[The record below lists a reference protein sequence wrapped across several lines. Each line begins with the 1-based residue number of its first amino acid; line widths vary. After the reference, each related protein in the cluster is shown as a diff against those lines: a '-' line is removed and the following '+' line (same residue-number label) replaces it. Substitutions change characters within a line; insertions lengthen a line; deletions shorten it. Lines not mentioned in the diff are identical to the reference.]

1 MASLQFLRSRL
12 RGVKATQKIT
22 QAMKMV
28 AAAKLK
34 RATDRVHGMQP
45 YVSALSELLQ
55 RCLAGVDAA
64 EMNLLRQPANNDA
77 PLYVVVGGERGLCG
91 AFNGN
96 LLRDARQSFRRHRSL
111 GQNWKIICFGKKP
124 YDGLI
129 REFSNNF
136 PASYEPTLW
145 GRRPQLG
152 GLNHVQ
158 AADLATQLVDGFV
171 AGRYSSVTLL
181 YNRFVS
187 TMRQEPTHLQ
197 LLPLNLTSP
206 DTNQL
211 LVDDFEYS
219 DPRPVLLEKLLASYL
234 AAQIYGVMLENAA
247 GEQAARMV
255 AMDNASRNAGKMISR
270 LSLQYNR
277 QRQSNITKEII
288 EIVSGAGAA

>member
-1 MASLQFLRSRL
+1 
-12 RGVKATQKIT
+12 
-22 QAMKMV
+22 
-28 AAAKLK
+28 
-34 RATDRVHGMQP
+34 
-45 YVSALSELLQ
+45 
-55 RCLAGVDAA
+55 
-64 EMNLLRQPANNDA
+64 
-77 PLYVVVGGERGLCG
+77 
-91 AFNGN
+91 
-96 LLRDARQSFRRHRSL
+96 
-111 GQNWKIICFGKKP
+111 
-124 YDGLI
+124 
-129 REFSNNF
+129 
-136 PASYEPTLW
+136 
-145 GRRPQLG
+145 
-152 GLNHVQ
+152 
-158 AADLATQLVDGFV
+158 LATQLVDGFV